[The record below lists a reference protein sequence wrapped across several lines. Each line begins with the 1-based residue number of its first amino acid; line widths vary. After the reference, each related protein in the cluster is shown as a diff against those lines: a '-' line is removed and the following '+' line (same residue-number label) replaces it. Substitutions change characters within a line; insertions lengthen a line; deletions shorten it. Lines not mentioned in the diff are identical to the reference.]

1 MKTATDDELVELA
14 NEPQGGGAVVEA
26 MRRLREA
33 VDNAKV
39 SADRYSR
46 IMLVLTCVL
55 IILTI
60 VLAIPV
66 VKEVWHWSQ

>member
-14 NEPQGGGAVVEA
+14 NQPQGGGAVVEA
-26 MRRLREA
+26 MRHLREA